1 LQLVLQVREEESQVL
16 LQQVLVFQPQVQ
28 EEELRELQ
36 LALLVLAQKQQHRQ
50 Q

>member
-28 EEELRELQ
+28 EVELRELQ
-36 LALLVLAQKQQHRQ
+36 LVLLVLAQKMQHHQQ
-50 Q
+50 

>member
-28 EEELRELQ
+28 EVELRELQ
-36 LALLVLAQKQQHRQ
+36 LVLLVLAQKLQHRQ